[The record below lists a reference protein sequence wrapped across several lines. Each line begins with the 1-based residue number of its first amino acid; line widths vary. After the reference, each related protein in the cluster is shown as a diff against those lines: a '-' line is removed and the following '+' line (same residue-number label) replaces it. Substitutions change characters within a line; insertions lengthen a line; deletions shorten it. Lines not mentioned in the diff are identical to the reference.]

1 MTEQCLNVLKFINEN
16 KNIKQ
21 ISQILN
27 ISEKQVYIIIKRL
40 ITYGYNIEPSYSYNS
55 DIFYKLKK
63 EIHDLDKNKVSV
75 KMPHEENIFRCL
87 VISDLHIGATDSD
100 IKLVD
105 RVYEYAIKNGINLIL
120 NCGDSIEGDYTSD
133 KKNIVDVFS
142 QLEYFIKKYPYD
154 KNITNFMIF
163 GNHDR
168 YSLTHNGL
176 DISKTIK
183 NSRYDIVPIGY
194 GQGYVNVKKD
204 NIILFHKLRD
214 GFKPIINGE
223 KIILS
228 GHGHMMKTKLKDVF
242 WLGIPTLS
250 YKSNDKTQDVIPGFV
265 DLSVHMEDEKFEYA
279 ESKHLIINPSIVQVS
294 EVRGRVK
301 TLFNNKWK

>member
-1 MTEQCLNVLKFINEN
+1 MTEQSLNVLKLINEN

-27 ISEKQVYIIIKRL
+27 ISEKQVYLIIKRL
-40 ITYGYNIEPSYSYNS
+40 ITSGYNIEPSYSYSS

-63 EIHDLDKNKVSV
+63 EIHDPDKNKVSI

-105 RVYEYAIKNGINLIL
+105 KVYEYAIKNGINVIL

-133 KKNIVDVFS
+133 KKSINEVSS

-154 KNITNFMIF
+154 RNINNFMIF

-168 YSLTHNGL
+168 YSLIHDGL

-183 NSRYDIVPIGY
+183 NSRYDIVPIGF

-214 GFKPIINGE
+214 GFKPIIKDE
-223 KIILS
+223 KIVLS

-279 ESKHLIINPSIVQVS
+279 EAKQLIINPSIVQVS